1 MENFSGILLCYWQL
15 IQSFSHVVFGV
26 TADMDAIRL
35 VYFMMEKFPEY
46 FKVSAKDITYC
57 NIYISAEI
65 HQGLGL
71 YTQHYSIS

>member
-1 MENFSGILLCYWQL
+1 M
-15 IQSFSHVVFGV
+15 FGV

-57 NIYISAEI
+57 NIYILAEI
-65 HQGLGL
+65 HLGLGL